1 MMEEHGFD
9 SGKTVVIPLAFFDKL
24 LKCYYGGGPREN
36 EKDVQQVFESPAT
49 EVLTTEPTPGLEMAT
64 GYPAGFKPKGV
75 ALRKLEAK
83 HGAGHDQA
91 TEEQTSPSENN

>member
-91 TEEQTSPSENN
+91 TEEPTRPSENN